1 MKYVLNFGLSDD
13 WLLEN
18 AVTDIVK
25 ACGKKF
31 ALILALPLLRYVFHE
46 TKSYFVPG
54 DLFERIFSEYTG
66 DRHVCSIKKTS
77 LVIEG
82 NKDNLSMKKLKT
94 LH

>member
-31 ALILALPLLRYVFHE
+31 ALILALPLLWYIFRENKAHLSHKDIV
-46 TKSYFVPG
+46 
-54 DLFERIFSEYTG
+54 ERIISAYTG
-66 DRHVCSIKKTS
+66 DMHQP
-77 LVIEG
+77 L
-82 NKDNLSMKKLKT
+82 T
-94 LH
+94 LDE